1 MTLAADQDTFGI
13 YDAKTNFASLV
24 ERVIS
29 GETLTITKHGKPVAT
44 ISPIEKAVPE
54 LGELIEKL
62 DEARSLLR
70 LGKNDYRKLIGRD
83 NH

>member
-1 MTLAADQDTFGI
+1 MTVTADQNTFGI

-24 ERVIS
+24 ERVMS

-44 ISPIEKAVPE
+44 ISPIEQPVPE
-54 LGELIEKL
+54 LKEILEQL
-62 DEARSLLR
+62 DSARSLLR

-83 NH
+83 DH

>member
-1 MTLAADQDTFGI
+1 MTIAADQNTFGI

-24 ERVIS
+24 ERAMS

-44 ISPIEKAVPE
+44 ISPIEQPVPE
-54 LGELIEKL
+54 LNELIEQL
-62 DEARSLLR
+62 EGARSLLR

-83 NH
+83 DH